1 MLRSIPGALDPGAP
15 PRFRSPDDVIAW
27 VRGVDWL
34 LGADRA
40 VVLHL
45 DAEGSLTCVAS
56 AHARLNHLGPLA
68 KENLAS
74 EALQCEAA
82 AVLAVDLRPKVPPSG
97 PSVVDRRRHRAL
109 RIDLAVHGVALLD
122 TVIVASTGGVSVTGS
137 LSYPLGSSLSWL
149 RVHVPAHRSAMSG
162 GDWAHEAA
170 DVYPPGSASV
180 RDPVDPPTLWLAPR
194 PLE

>member
-27 VRGVDWL
+27 IRAVDWL

-45 DAEGSLTCVAS
+45 DAEGSLTCVAT

-68 KENLAS
+68 KENLAA
-74 EALQCEAA
+74 EALQCGTAA
-82 AVLAVDLRPKVPPSG
+82 LLAVDLRPKVPPSG
-97 PSVVDRRRHRAL
+97 PSVVDRRRHNAL

-149 RVHVPAHRSAMSG
+149 RVHVPAHRSEMAG
-162 GDWAHEAA
+162 GDWAHQTA
-170 DVYPPGSASV
+170 DAFPPGSARL
-180 RDPVDPPTLWLAPR
+180 RDPGGPPTLWLAPR
-194 PLE
+194 PVE